1 MITTRSMR
9 IQVFLYD
16 GRMSGI
22 RWLDDDEQAAWRG
35 LLAATDLIDRLLDEQ
50 LQRDSG
56 MPHAYYTVL
65 VALSEQPGRA
75 CRMSVLAQR
84 TMSSQSRVS
93 HAVARLE
100 ERGWVR
106 RDPSSSDRRG
116 KLAVL
121 TEEGRRGLREAA
133 PGHVEQVRRVVFDR
147 LTPAQ
152 VQQLREIT
160 SASTA
165 PADDDTDEGDTPR
178 DGANGRSL

>member
-1 MITTRSMR
+1 MAGT
-9 IQVFLYD
+9 
-16 GRMSGI
+16 

-35 LLAATDLIDRLLDEQ
+35 LLAATALIDRRLDEQ

-65 VALSEQPGRA
+65 VTLSEQPGRA
-75 CRMSVLAQR
+75 CRMSVLAER
-84 TMSSQSRVS
+84 TMSSQSRLS

-106 RDPSSSDRRG
+106 RDPAASDGRG

-121 TEEGRRGLREAA
+121 TDAGRRALRDAA

-147 LTPAQ
+147 LTPEQ
-152 VQQLREIT
+152 VHQLRAIT
-160 SASTA
+160 EAITA
-165 PADDDTDEGDTPR
+165 PAAEPGHAASAR
-178 DGANGRSL
+178 

>member
-1 MITTRSMR
+1 MTAT
-9 IQVFLYD
+9 
-16 GRMSGI
+16 
-22 RWLDDDEQAAWRG
+22 RWLDDDEQQAWRG
-35 LLAATDLIDRLLDEQ
+35 LLAATARIDRLLDEQ

-56 MPHAYYTVL
+56 MPHAYYMVL

-75 CRMSVLAQR
+75 CRMSVLAER

-121 TEEGRRGLREAA
+121 TEEGRRALREAA

-160 SASTA
+160 SAITA

>member
-1 MITTRSMR
+1 VHEHSSIPRLNGVTET
-9 IQVFLYD
+9 
-16 GRMSGI
+16 
-22 RWLDDDEQAAWRG
+22 RWLNEDEQQAWRG
-35 LLAATDLIDRLLDEQ
+35 LLAANARIDRLLDEQ

-75 CRMSVLAQR
+75 CRMSVLAEL

-106 RDPSSSDRRG
+106 RNPSTSDGRG

-121 TEEGRRGLREAA
+121 TDAGRKALRDAA
-133 PGHVEQVRRVVFDR
+133 PGHVEQVRRVLFDR
-147 LTPAQ
+147 LTPEQ
-152 VQQLREIT
+152 VRQLREIT
-160 SASTA
+160 DAVTGGDEQSA
-165 PADDDTDEGDTPR
+165 ADPGA
-178 DGANGRSL
+178 DGASALTR

>member
-1 MITTRSMR
+1 
-9 IQVFLYD
+9 
-16 GRMSGI
+16 MSGT
-22 RWLDDDEQAAWRG
+22 RWLDDQEQAAWRG
-35 LLAATDLIDRLLDEQ
+35 LLSATDLIERRLDEQ

-84 TMSSQSRVS
+84 TMSSQSRLS

-106 RDPSSSDRRG
+106 RDPSAADGRG

-121 TEEGRRGLREAA
+121 TAAGQRALRDAA

-147 LTPAQ
+147 LTPEQ
-152 VQQLREIT
+152 VRQLAAIT
-160 SASTA
+160 AAITT
-165 PADDDTDEGDTPR
+165 PAEESPAAG
-178 DGANGRSL
+178 

>member
-1 MITTRSMR
+1 MDRT
-9 IQVFLYD
+9 
-16 GRMSGI
+16 
-22 RWLDDDEQAAWRG
+22 RWLNEDEQKAWRG
-35 LLAATDLIDRLLDEQ
+35 LMAGTDLIDRQLDEQ

-56 MPHAYYTVL
+56 MPHAYYMVL

-75 CRMSVLAQR
+75 CRMSVLAER

-106 RDPSSSDRRG
+106 RDQSRSDRRG

-121 TEEGRRGLREAA
+121 TEEGRRALREAA

-160 SASTA
+160 SAITA
-165 PADDDTDEGDTPR
+165 PADDGT
-178 DGANGRSL
+178 

>member
-1 MITTRSMR
+1 
-9 IQVFLYD
+9 
-16 GRMSGI
+16 MSGT
-22 RWLDDDEQAAWRG
+22 RWLDDEEQAAWRG

-84 TMSSQSRVS
+84 TMSSQSRLS

-106 RDPSSSDRRG
+106 RDPSAADGRG

-121 TEEGRRGLREAA
+121 TAAGQRALRDAA

-147 LTPAQ
+147 LTPEQ
-152 VQQLREIT
+152 VRQLAEIT
-160 SASTA
+160 SAITTSAEDSQAAT
-165 PADDDTDEGDTPR
+165 
-178 DGANGRSL
+178 

>member
-1 MITTRSMR
+1 MAGT
-9 IQVFLYD
+9 
-16 GRMSGI
+16 

-35 LLAATDLIDRLLDEQ
+35 LLAATALIDRRLDEQ

-75 CRMSVLAQR
+75 CRMSVLADL

-106 RDPSSSDRRG
+106 RDPSASDGRG

-121 TEEGRRGLREAA
+121 TEAGRRALREAA

-147 LTPAQ
+147 LTPEQ
-152 VQQLREIT
+152 VQQLRAIT
-160 SASTA
+160 QAITTSVDDAGAATA
-165 PADDDTDEGDTPR
+165 A
-178 DGANGRSL
+178 GA

>member
-1 MITTRSMR
+1 MAGT
-9 IQVFLYD
+9 
-16 GRMSGI
+16 
-22 RWLDDDEQAAWRG
+22 RWLDDEEQAAWRG
-35 LLAATDLIDRLLDEQ
+35 LLAATSLIDRRLDEQ

-65 VALSEQPGRA
+65 VALSEQPGRT
-75 CRMSVLAQR
+75 CRMSVLADL

-106 RDPSSSDRRG
+106 RDPSASDGRG

-121 TEEGRRGLREAA
+121 TDAGRRALRGAA

-147 LTPAQ
+147 LTPEQ
-152 VQQLREIT
+152 VQQLRAIT
-160 SASTA
+160 DAITA
-165 PADDDTDEGDTPR
+165 PAEDAGPATTP
-178 DGANGRSL
+178 DADPATTAEA

>member
-1 MITTRSMR
+1 
-9 IQVFLYD
+9 
-16 GRMSGI
+16 MSGT
-22 RWLDDDEQAAWRG
+22 RWLDDDEQTAWRG
-35 LLAATDLIDRLLDEQ
+35 LLAATDLIERRLDEQ

-75 CRMSVLAQR
+75 CRMSVLAER
-84 TMSSQSRVS
+84 TMSSQSRLS

-106 RDPSSSDRRG
+106 RDPSAADGRG

-121 TEEGRRGLREAA
+121 TDAGQRALRKAA

-147 LTPAQ
+147 LTPEQ
-152 VQQLREIT
+152 VRQLAAIT
-160 SASTA
+160 AAIT
-165 PADDDTDEGDTPR
+165 TPTEESQAA
-178 DGANGRSL
+178 G

>member
-1 MITTRSMR
+1 M
-9 IQVFLYD
+9 
-16 GRMSGI
+16 GRMSGT
-22 RWLDDDEQAAWRG
+22 RWLDDEEQAAWRG

-56 MPHAYYTVL
+56 MPHAYYMVL

-75 CRMSVLAQR
+75 CRMSVLAER
-84 TMSSQSRVS
+84 TMSSQSRLS

-106 RDPSSSDRRG
+106 RDPSASDGRG

-121 TEEGRRGLREAA
+121 TNAGLRALRDAA

-147 LTPAQ
+147 LTPEQ
-152 VQQLREIT
+152 VRQLAAIT
-160 SASTA
+160 SAITT
-165 PADDDTDEGDTPR
+165 PAEEPR
-178 DGANGRSL
+178 AAR

>member
-1 MITTRSMR
+1 
-9 IQVFLYD
+9 
-16 GRMSGI
+16 
-22 RWLDDDEQAAWRG
+22 
-35 LLAATDLIDRLLDEQ
+35 
-50 LQRDSG
+50 
-56 MPHAYYTVL
+56 
-65 VALSEQPGRA
+65 
-75 CRMSVLAQR
+75 MSVLAER

-121 TEEGRRGLREAA
+121 TEEGRRALREAA

-152 VQQLREIT
+152 VQQLRAIT
-160 SASTA
+160 SAITA
-165 PADDDTDEGDTPR
+165 PEDDDTHDGDTPG
-178 DGANGRSL
+178 DLANSRSI

>member
-1 MITTRSMR
+1 MAGT
-9 IQVFLYD
+9 
-16 GRMSGI
+16 

-35 LLAATDLIDRLLDEQ
+35 LLAATSLIDRRLDEQ

-75 CRMSVLAQR
+75 CRMSVLADL

-106 RDPSSSDRRG
+106 REPSASDGRG

-121 TEEGRRGLREAA
+121 TNAGLREMRDAA

-152 VQQLREIT
+152 VRQLAAIPSAIT
-160 SASTA
+160 T
-165 PADDDTDEGDTPR
+165 PAEEPEAAR
-178 DGANGRSL
+178 